1 MSYKSFD
8 FNLQKYIPKPV
19 SWKIQLT
26 HSVQYLPAPC
36 FKKNKKHKKKN
47 TPPIGKIAVFSQFG
61 TLIMETNKISE
72 INKTLKCFCVFL
84 LKMG

>member
-36 FKKNKKHKKKN
+36 FFKKNKNN

-61 TLIMETNKISE
+61 TLIMETNETSE